1 MAVHSQPRQ
10 CVAVHWACGAVLP
23 CVGQPLQHVVT
34 SWATGML
41 VQQGMFLEALQG
53 GGSESKTLSCPAHW
67 MVPSAL

>member
-1 MAVHSQPRQ
+1 
-10 CVAVHWACGAVLP
+10 
-23 CVGQPLQHVVT
+23 
-34 SWATGML
+34 ML